1 MAVAHKFHE
10 TGYVELNLSR
20 REVDLLRNLLGHVV
34 LGEEGPAKVVY
45 GIVKALEDV
54 GLCYDPGTDQWFG
67 RIKESKKN
75 KRRRIN
81 KILRKVK

>member
-1 MAVAHKFHE
+1 MATAHKFYD
-10 TGYVELNLSR
+10 TGYVELQLSH

-54 GLCYDPGTDQWFG
+54 GLGYDPDTVQWFG

-75 KRRRIN
+75 KQRRIN
-81 KILRKVK
+81 KILRRVK